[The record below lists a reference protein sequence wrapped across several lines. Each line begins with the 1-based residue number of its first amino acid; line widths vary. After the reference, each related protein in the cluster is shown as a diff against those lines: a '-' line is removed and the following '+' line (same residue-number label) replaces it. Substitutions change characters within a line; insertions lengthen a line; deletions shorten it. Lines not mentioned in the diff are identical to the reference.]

1 MNEDVQSLLRSLR
14 DVDGVL
20 GSFVLGRL
28 GELDARDLPDYFD
41 SAVLLEVAP
50 RVERLYEAWKGLGSE
65 LETASLSFAEH
76 KLHLREFGAGFLAV
90 VSLAQVNAP
99 ALRMAMGMVGRRL
112 GPALEAQANPYAARA
127 ILAGETPPGASSQ
140 QPVPEGR
147 HSRPTQA
154 GAEADPN
161 ANQPRIYRGNVVR

>member
-1 MNEDVQSLLRSLR
+1 MSEELQSLLRSLR

-20 GSFVLGRL
+20 GSFVLGRQ
-28 GELDARDLPDYFD
+28 GGLDARDLPDYFD

-50 RVERLYEAWKGLGSE
+50 RVERLYEAWKSLGSE

-90 VSLAQVNAP
+90 VSLTQVNAP

-112 GPALEAQANPYAARA
+112 GSALDAQANPYAPRPL
-127 ILAGETPPGASSQ
+127 LAGEPRPSAAQTQAAPDG
-140 QPVPEGR
+140 
-147 HSRPTQA
+147 RPTRPTRPA
-154 GAEADPN
+154 PEPDPSK
-161 ANQPRIYRGNVVR
+161 ARIYRGNVVR